1 MGAWLLLAAVLAAS
15 GVILA
20 LAWRPLRAA
29 LREARFSRAKREFHQ
44 QRERLEVQFVKLAS
58 ATGRPRGLRWADC
71 EFDDA
76 VSYARDRGSG
86 ELCAFVACTIAFEAI
101 EGGGMEEVEAVGNLR
116 AATSVFRYGRQGWS
130 TQGRVIFNL
139 NPAEAIAF
147 YQGVV
152 EAVGAEGPSK
162 L

>member
-1 MGAWLLLAAVLAAS
+1 MGAWVVAAIVVIAVAVLAALLWKPV
-15 GVILA
+15 GIA
-20 LAWRPLRAA
+20 R
-29 LREARFSRAKREFHQ
+29 REAVLNRARREFHQ
-44 QRERLEVQFVKLAS
+44 TRERLEAQFIKLAA

-71 EFDDA
+71 DFDDA
-76 VSYARDRGSG
+76 VSYARDRRSG
-86 ELCAFVACTIAFEAI
+86 ELCAFVACTISFEAI
-101 EGGGMEEVEAVGNLR
+101 EGGPMEDVEAVGNLR
-116 AATSVFRYGRQGWS
+116 AATAVFNYGERGWI
-130 TQGRVIFNL
+130 TRGRVMFNL